1 MPRALPIEL
10 RKRVLAALAGGM
22 TYRAAAETFDVGVAS
37 IVRWRRLEREQGDP
51 RPKRPG
57 GNRRAVYI
65 EDERDTVLGLLE
77 ENPDIPIE
85 TLRAALGE
93 RGLVFSYGT
102 VQSFLK
108 RRGFRRKRG
117 RRPRTALQP
126 PAGRGFRKSGAQ
138 GG

>member
-1 MPRALPIEL
+1 MARALPVEL
-10 RKRVLAALAGGM
+10 RTRVLAALAGGM

-37 IVRWRRLEREQGDP
+37 ILRWRRLEREHGHP

-77 ENPDIPIE
+77 ESPDMPIE
-85 TLRAALGE
+85 VLRAALGE
-93 RGLVFSYGT
+93 QGLIFSYGT
-102 VQSFLK
+102 VQSFL
-108 RRGFRRKRG
+108 RRHGFARKRG
-117 RRPRTALQP
+117 RRPRTASLP
-126 PAGRGFRKSGAQ
+126 PAGHGFRKSGAQ